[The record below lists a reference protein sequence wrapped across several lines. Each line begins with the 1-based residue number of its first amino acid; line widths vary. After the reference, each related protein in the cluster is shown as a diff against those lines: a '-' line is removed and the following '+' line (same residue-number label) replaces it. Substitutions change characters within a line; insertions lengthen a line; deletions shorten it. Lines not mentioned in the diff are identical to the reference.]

1 MFSQYYRPQSI
12 GDALSILEMHE
23 GRARVLAGGTDLVVQ
38 LNRREIAFEAA
49 VDITAINEMRYIREE
64 GGKIKIGALATHT
77 DLAESPLLHK
87 NAPFLADAARSIGS
101 LQIRNVA
108 TVGGNIVN
116 AQPGADTAVTLLALD
131 AVATLLSPAGTR
143 QVPCSELYHPG
154 GGSTVNPA
162 REILAE
168 FSFYPPLY
176 SGGSGSFGRV
186 ARRKALALPVFNTA
200 VVLRASSKTRLD
212 DVRIIMAPVAPIPFR
227 AREAER
233 VLLNNTLDENT
244 FREAAAV
251 ASREANP
258 RDSVFRGSSAYR
270 KKLAGVI
277 VCRTLA
283 EAWENMLFSN

>member
-1 MFSQYYRPQSI
+1 MFYQYYRPLSI
-12 GDALSILEMHE
+12 DDALNILEMHE

-38 LNRREIAFEAA
+38 LNRREITFEAA

-64 GGKIKIGALATHT
+64 GDRIKIGALATHT
-77 DLAESPLLHK
+77 DLAESPLLLK
-87 NAPFLADAARSIGS
+87 KAPFLADAARSIGS
-101 LQIRNVA
+101 RQIRNVA

-143 QVPCSELYHPG
+143 QVPCSALYHPG
-154 GGSTVNPA
+154 GGSTVNPT
-162 REILAE
+162 REILVE
-168 FSFYPPLY
+168 LTFYPPLY

-200 VVLRASSKTRLD
+200 VVIRSSSKTRLD
-212 DVRIIMAPVAPIPFR
+212 DARIVMAPVAPIPFR
-227 AREAER
+227 AREAES

-258 RDSVFRGSSAYR
+258 RDSVFRGSSVYR

-277 VCRTLA
+277 VYRTLV
-283 EAWENMLFSN
+283 EAWKNMLFHS